1 MSIDYEA
8 RLRELEDKVQSL
20 SAETEGLQLQVQNLV
35 QFLAEVDSILER
47 QTESLQLQSQ
57 NLVQQFAD
65 AKHELEE
72 KFVEFTALQVSDKK
86 Q

>member
-1 MSIDYEA
+1 
-8 RLRELEDKVQSL
+8 
-20 SAETEGLQLQVQNLV
+20 
-35 QFLAEVDSILER
+35 LER

-72 KFVEFTALQVSDKK
+72 KFVEFTALQVSNKK